1 MRRTVIVLVLA
12 AVLSTAVGACADV
25 RTQVGDGVEQLRGDS
40 QELSDRARFCLAI
53 TRVATAIESGSPATA
68 QEAAEELLA
77 QAPDDLSSQAQAVVT
92 ELRRVLADDGADLRD
107 AELGEAVDQLR
118 ATTLDLCEPD

>member
-25 RTQVGDGVEQLRGDS
+25 RTQVGEGVERLRDDS

-53 TRVATAIESGSPATA
+53 TRVTTAIESGSPATA

-77 QAPDDLSSQAQAVVT
+77 QAPDDLTSQAQAVVT
-92 ELRRVLADDGADLRD
+92 ELRRVLADDRADLRD
-107 AELGEAVDQLR
+107 AELGEAIDQLR
-118 ATTLDLCEPD
+118 ATTRDLCEPG